1 MADIRQNSGP
11 VSVKKTMRNRK
22 KTTHPM
28 LMLMQRGS
36 YKSRNSEFLRQNSTD
51 GKCMSS
57 PTAEGK
63 MASPSGNVCE
73 YHASQTS
80 PNVAGSFDSSWPEL
94 GSPSA
99 SEKCESW
106 IDKVSRLRRMSSG
119 LSRGL
124 CFSSPLSPSDLSSRP
139 SLSIFSSSYTSWTR
153 PFAGQNV
160 SDSYCPASSILD
172 NDDNDDN
179 DDIEQEEDG
188 AHNER
193 KQRRKS
199 SADTCKDIDDIE
211 DFELD
216 AFNESDVTDEDDIV
230 FPVDPIKE
238 GKDKRLSGVMSS
250 PDMAYGS
257 MHGDFDHQDGD

>member
-1 MADIRQNSGP
+1 
-11 VSVKKTMRNRK
+11 
-22 KTTHPM
+22 
-28 LMLMQRGS
+28 
-36 YKSRNSEFLRQNSTD
+36 
-51 GKCMSS
+51 MSS
-57 PTAEGK
+57 
-63 MASPSGNVCE
+63 C
-73 YHASQTS
+73 
-80 PNVAGSFDSSWPEL
+80 
-94 GSPSA
+94 
-99 SEKCESW
+99 
-106 IDKVSRLRRMSSG
+106 

-124 CFSSPLSPSDLSSRP
+124 SFSSPLSPSDDLSRRP

-160 SDSYCPASSILD
+160 SDSYCPASSIL
-172 NDDNDDN
+172 DNDDN

-216 AFNESDVTDEDDIV
+216 AFNECDITDEDDIA
-230 FPVDPIKE
+230 FSVDEPIKE

-257 MHGDFDHQDGD
+257 MNESFDHQDRD